1 MDGLQGKMRQSLQF
15 RLSVSLSLLIVAVAL
30 VSGVFSFVLAFQDA
44 IELQDDQLREVAAL
58 IFRQNLSQALVASN
72 QGVADIDPQARIIV
86 ELLQKP
92 APTGAQGPLAALPAG
107 LADGMQ
113 TTTQDGIAWRVY
125 VRTLA
130 SGTRIA
136 VAQQTVVR
144 DEIAVGSAM
153 RGVIPFLVLIPILV
167 FTLVALIQK
176 MLKPLKKLATELD
189 GRGEDDLRQI
199 PDTPMPSEIRP
210 FAVAINRLLA
220 RVALS
225 VAVQRRFVADAAHE
239 LRSPLTALSL
249 QAGQLE
255 ATELPPPA
263 RERLSALR
271 GGILRARNLLEQL
284 LTFARVQEVGAAAAE
299 PVALLPVFRE
309 VLEELMPLAQAKALD
324 LGVSD
329 EPGGRVRA
337 ARAALKTLF
346 KNLMENA
353 IQHSP
358 VNGRID
364 ILVWQNQGRIV
375 VRIDDEGPGIA
386 PEYYERVFDP
396 FYRVP
401 GNQAQ
406 GSGLGLSI
414 VQTICQRIGARI
426 ALAYADPAGKSGLR
440 VEVTFSA

>member
-1 MDGLQGKMRQSLQF
+1 MTHSLQF
-15 RLSVSLSLLIVAVAL
+15 RLSASLSLLIVVVGL
-30 VSGVFSFVLAFQDA
+30 VSGVLSFVLAFQDA

-72 QGVADIDPQARIIV
+72 QGVADIDPEARIIV
-86 ELLQKP
+86 ELLQKS
-92 APTGAQGPLAALPAG
+92 APPGAKGPLAGLPAD
-107 LADGMQ
+107 LPDGMQ
-113 TTTQDGIAWRVY
+113 TAIEQGVDWRVY

-144 DEIAVGSAM
+144 DEIAMGSAM
-153 RGVIPFLVLIPILV
+153 RGIIPFLALIPILV
-167 FTLVALIQK
+167 FTLVVLIQK
-176 MLKPLKKLATELD
+176 MLKPLKKLAVELD
-189 GRGEDDLRQI
+189 QRGEDDLRQI

-210 FAVAINRLLA
+210 FAVAINRLLG
-220 RVALS
+220 RVAQS

-249 QAGQLE
+249 QAEQLE

-263 RERLSALR
+263 RERLAALR
-271 GGILRARNLLEQL
+271 GGIMRARNLLEQL
-284 LTFARVQEVGAAAAE
+284 LSFARVQEVAMTAPQ
-299 PVALLPVFRE
+299 PVALLPVFTE
-309 VLEELMPLAQAKALD
+309 VLEELMPLAETKALD

-329 EPGGRVRA
+329 VPGSRVLA
-337 ARAALKTLF
+337 ARPELKTLF
-346 KNLMENA
+346 KNLVENA

-364 ILVWQNQGRIV
+364 ILVRRDQARTV

-386 PEYYERVFDP
+386 PEYHERVFDP

-401 GNQAQ
+401 GNQAL

-414 VQTICQRIGARI
+414 VKTIINRIGAEI
-426 ALAYADPAGKSGLR
+426 TLAYADPETKSGLR
-440 VEVTFSA
+440 VEVSFPA